1 MKKVI
6 SSKSA
11 KIKAKRRLQRGV
23 YFPDYVQGALCMS
36 YLNTYD
42 GHSF

>member
-1 MKKVI
+1 MKKII

-23 YFPDYVQGALCMS
+23 YFLDYVKGAIPNYMRVPLF
-36 YLNTYD
+36 N
-42 GHSF
+42 

>member
-23 YFPDYVQGALCMS
+23 YFPNYVVGSAPNYMKI
-36 YLNTYD
+36 TPM
-42 GHSF
+42 F

>member
-11 KIKAKRRLQRGV
+11 KIKAKRRLQRSV
-23 YFPDYVQGALCMS
+23 YFPNYVQGAPSMS
-36 YLNTYD
+36 ILNNPYY
-42 GHSF
+42 GMF